1 MAKVVKDMSYSDIP
15 KKRRPKTHTGKKI
28 VIHVVCI
35 FLSLLSIL
43 PFWVMIV
50 NSTRSTP
57 EIQQHALSLIPS
69 THMAKNFDILTT
81 QIGAGA
87 RYYFESCGIYL
98 GALAK
103 YAHVKD
109 KTSDLGISF
118 RDFRPEAHVGYCFF
132 LGRHVTLDPEV
143 YYEHSFKNSDYS
155 GFGLRIGIGIYF

>member
-1 MAKVVKDMSYSDIP
+1 M
-15 KKRRPKTHTGKKI
+15 KKI
-28 VIHVVCI
+28 VLFVVALVMSVTASAQ
-35 FLSLLSIL
+35 FEEGKGYLGASLSGLDISSQQKQFHLGL
-43 PFWVMIV
+43 NAKAGYLFMDNLMALGVV
-50 NSTRSTP
+50 EFNS
-57 EIQQHALSLIPS
+57 Q
-69 THMAKNFDILTT
+69 KNFDILTT

-118 RDFRPEAHVGYCFF
+118 SDFRPEAHVGYCFF